1 MTGFLPILTASHG
14 ATPQTAPDAVAAPA
28 MGAEDAFAAVLA
40 GLSGTEGG
48 AAPADT
54 RVPGETQT
62 ALTGKT
68 KRGFVVSTDQVAGSA
83 LQRLK
88 LAFSDAGTASS
99 ILSLMPA
106 SAQAVPGAAA
116 EAALPDGIVPA
127 GNASAEMLAGIAPG
141 GAPNIKHA
149 AEHTDAKPDATPAD
163 QQAAPELQPQT
174 PATADTP
181 AAADASPQ
189 AGITAPVPAETPPL
203 TGQADTDTDSAPETV
218 ETADADQAAM
228 PVNPAYPAVAVVQQV
243 APQPTEPAPH
253 TLVSNAPAMPAGIA
267 DNGAIPA
274 AATMAQAGAPM
285 HGAPAAAP
293 AKTETQPELKGGKKD
308 QAQPEH
314 ALTSNAAQTAV
325 PAPMAAEVATLSSTF
340 AQASH
345 TGASNAAPA
354 SDTAALAAIAPAAR
368 RTAQTPPPAATA
380 PVTGEAPAETA
391 DGAKAAHADAAAID
405 APAQGKANGEK
416 PAKVGAFDSLMAQL
430 PQQPGAAPTAEARV
444 ATGKPVVAETGL
456 ADKPIAEI
464 VAGAKK
470 HPAAERARADEPRAD
485 NADTAKPKADV
496 AQGAQTVRPAAVTA
510 EAPAQP
516 AAPQATTPDGLQPV
530 SAHPA
535 ATHGTAPHATAQPHA
550 ADVVKVATPHHLPEA
565 VSMAISRHV
574 GNNATEFALRLDPAE
589 LGRIEVKLE
598 LGKDG
603 QAVVHIQADNASTM
617 DLLRRD
623 AHVLE
628 RALADTGLRLDSGG
642 LNFSLRQQDGQAQQ
656 QFAGESGSRS
666 SLGQAQETAL
676 AGPEADILQRPS
688 RRSATGL
695 LDLSI

>member
-141 GAPNIKHA
+141 GAPDIKHA
-149 AEHTDAKPDATPAD
+149 AEHADAKPDATPAD
-163 QQAAPELQPQT
+163 QQVAPELQPQT
-174 PATADTP
+174 PATTDTP

-203 TGQADTDTDSAPETV
+203 TGKADTDTDSAPETV

-243 APQPTEPAPH
+243 VQQPTEPAPH

-274 AATMAQAGAPM
+274 AAAMAQAGAPM

-314 ALTSNAAQTAV
+314 TLTSNAAQTA
-325 PAPMAAEVATLSSTF
+325 AP
-340 AQASH
+340 
-345 TGASNAAPA
+345 APA

-676 AGPEADILQRPS
+676 AGPEADTLQRPS